1 MPRTAGVNK
10 ASLIRS
16 YIERHPDATDDQII
30 EAMKIEHE
38 QEVTKLNIDYA
49 RRDKSST
56 GRRPGRPPKSESQPA
71 LLRTGPD
78 PSAGWSTALPPPPVA
93 DSNRPADGAPTVT
106 ASAPPDG
113 PAATSFDPHALE
125 VLKAAKQLVE
135 KAGDYQNARLA
146 LDALKE
152 LLS

>member
-16 YIERHPDATDDQII
+16 YMERHPDATDDQII

-56 GRRPGRPPKSESQPA
+56 GRRPGRPPKADLQPA
-71 LLRTGPD
+71 AQHTGPD
-78 PSAGWSTALPPPPVA
+78 PSAGWSAALPPSPVA
-93 DSNRPADGAPTVT
+93 DSSRPASGPPTAT
-106 ASAPPDG
+106 ASAPPKGRD
-113 PAATSFDPHALE
+113 AAYFDPHALE
-125 VLKAAKQLVE
+125 VLKSAKQLVE
-135 KAGDYQNARLA
+135 KAGDYHSARLA
-146 LDALKE
+146 IDALKD
-152 LLS
+152 LLG